1 MENEIISY
9 QKTVMD
15 VYGAGMS
22 GNDVYLIAKIAGSKV
37 LQILKARTNI
47 EKLETFIKKENFDV
61 AYRFAKNEKFS
72 EEVLAE
78 ISRYYGDFFY
88 KKVLARLP

>member
-1 MENEIISY
+1 
-9 QKTVMD
+9 
-15 VYGAGMS
+15 VYGVATS
-22 GNDVYLIAKIAGSKV
+22 GNSVYLIVKMGGNRMIQTFKAK
-37 LQILKARTNI
+37 TNI
-47 EKLETFIKKENFDV
+47 EKLEMFLKKDNFDV

-88 KKVLARLP
+88 KKVYNTLNSIEYVQGSCREV